1 MRILETEKIDENN
14 ITLTNIESDKKPS
27 AMVIIAGILLI
38 LAGVISIIS
47 WVSILS
53 LDIATIE
60 KFIDISQFQQFN
72 PSITIEE
79 IKGFLT
85 TCSTVG
91 IIIAIF
97 PILGGILS
105 LKKKSWTI
113 AITGSL
119 IGLLTFI
126 PSIFGGV
133 LSFIGLI
140 LLILSRKEFQK

>member
-1 MRILETEKIDENN
+1 METEKIDENN

>member
-1 MRILETEKIDENN
+1 MRILETEKIDKNN
-14 ITLTNIESDKKPS
+14 ITSTNLEFDKKTS
-27 AMVIIAGILLI
+27 TMVIIAGILLI

-85 TCSTVG
+85 TCSIVG

-97 PILGGILS
+97 PILGGILA
-105 LKKKSWTI
+105 LKKKSW
-113 AITGSL
+113 AVAMTGSL

>member
-1 MRILETEKIDENN
+1 METEKIDENN
-14 ITLTNIESDKKPS
+14 IILTNIESDKKPS
-27 AMVIIAGILLI
+27 AMVIIAAILLI